1 HRLVDHDD
9 LRAGPSVAIGDVAPG
24 LQGNAHRLGISVADN
39 AHERRHGA
47 AALVDGPL
55 GAHAPRPVL
64 AERQRVGDS
73 RALDAG
79 QGAHAP
85 QYFVDIRQL
94 LLTRVVGYVGV
105 DAQRDRLRGTETEIH
120 VE

>member
-1 HRLVDHDD
+1 ADVADDADHRALRRAGTHDDLAERILARPHGPRHRLVDHDD

-39 AHERRHGA
+39 
-47 AALVDGPL
+47 
-55 GAHAPRPVL
+55 AHAPRPVL

-94 LLTRVVGYVGV
+94 LLTRVVGHVGI
-105 DAQRDRLRGTETEIH
+105 D
-120 VE
+120 